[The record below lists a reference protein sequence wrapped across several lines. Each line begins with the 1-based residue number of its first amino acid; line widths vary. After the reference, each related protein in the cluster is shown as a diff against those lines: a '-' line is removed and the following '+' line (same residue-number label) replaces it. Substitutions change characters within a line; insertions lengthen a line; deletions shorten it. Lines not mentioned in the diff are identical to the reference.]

1 MDNNLIVSIPKERS
15 YFCVIMP
22 AYNEGMNIKQNLLRT
37 SEILS
42 GFIKNYSIIA
52 VNDGSTDLTY
62 EGILEAAKVD
72 SHIHYISYSENGGKG
87 HAICTG
93 VSYADAQYIGFLDS
107 DLELNPIMFR
117 SFLRAMQEEEADIA
131 IGSKLH
137 KKSKLHY
144 PISRRIMSFG
154 YYVMLKMLFRLKLH
168 DTQTGIKLFKD
179 SVIKPI
185 CEKLTTKGFAFDIEI
200 LAMAAANGNKIIEM
214 PIQLNYS
221 RNKTTKSKISI
232 KQTIHVF
239 QDTLRIRKQIRN
251 KR

>member
-1 MDNNLIVSIPKERS
+1 M
-15 YFCVIMP
+15 
-22 AYNEGMNIKQNLLRT
+22 
-37 SEILS
+37 
-42 GFIKNYSIIA
+42 
-52 VNDGSTDLTY
+52 
-62 EGILEAAKVD
+62 EAAKAD

-154 YYVMLKMLFRLKLH
+154 YYVMLKMLFRLNLH

>member
-1 MDNNLIVSIPKERS
+1 MDNNLIVSLPKERS

-22 AYNEGMNIKQNLLRT
+22 AYNEGMNIKTNLLRT

-52 VNDGSTDLTY
+52 INDGSTDMTLD
-62 EGILEAAKVD
+62 GIKEAAEAD
-72 SHIHYISYSENGGKG
+72 SHIFYVSYDTNGGKG

-93 VSYADAQYIGFLDS
+93 VAHADAQYIGFLDS

-117 SFLRAMQEEEADIA
+117 SFMRAMQEEEADIA

-144 PISRRIMSFG
+144 PLSRRIMSFG
-154 YYVMLKMLFRLKLH
+154 YYVMLKQLFRLNLH
-168 DTQTGIKLFKD
+168 DTQTGIKLFKE

-185 CEKLTTKGFAFDIEI
+185 CEQLTTKGFAFDIEI
-200 LAMAAANGNKIIEM
+200 LATASANGSKIIEM

-232 KQTIHVF
+232 KQTFKVF
-239 QDTLRIRKQIRN
+239 KDTLRIRKHIRQ